1 MNESEIE
8 TKAARKI
15 IHCDCD
21 CFYAAVEIRDDPS
34 LQGKAIAVG
43 GSSDRRG
50 VLTTCSYEARAFG
63 IHSAMPTAIAL
74 RLCPDLIVLPVNM
87 EKYRVASQAVQAILK
102 QFTEQ
107 IEPLSLDEAFLD
119 VSGSNILQGSA
130 TRIAQEIRRL
140 VSAQVGITISAGV
153 APNKFLAKIAS
164 DWQKPDGLTVIR
176 PEQVDDFVA
185 RLPVNKIF
193 GVGKV
198 TAAKL
203 QGLGVVSCADLQKL
217 SLLELDQKFGRF
229 GRRLFELSRGIDP
242 RDVQSERTRKSLSVE
257 HTLSDNLVGTDA
269 CLQYLPRL
277 VEELRRRLQKHSAT
291 YQMNKVFVKLKFKD
305 FTLTTAEAMTETID
319 DELLVSLLTKAFG
332 RAQLP
337 VRLIGVGVRF
347 KPEAGPQQ
355 ELFAE

>member
-1 MNESEIE
+1 MSERE
-8 TKAARKI
+8 TETARKI

-43 GSSDRRG
+43 GSTDRRG

-63 IHSAMPTAIAL
+63 VHSAMPTAIAL
-74 RLCPDLIVLPVNM
+74 RLCPHLIVLPVNM
-87 EKYRVASQAVQAILK
+87 EKYRVASQAVQAIFR
-102 QFTEQ
+102 QFTDC

-119 VSGSNILQGSA
+119 VSGSEILQGSA
-130 TRIAQEIRRL
+130 TRIAQEIRRR
-140 VSAQVGITISAGV
+140 VEAQVGITVSAGV

-176 PEQVDDFVA
+176 PEHVQDFVA
-185 RLPVNKIF
+185 SLPVNKIF

-203 QGLGVVSCADLQKL
+203 QGLGVDSCADLQKL
-217 SLLELDQKFGRF
+217 SLIELDQKFGRF
-229 GRRLFELSRGIDP
+229 GRRLFELSRGIDS

-257 HTLSDNLVGTDA
+257 HTLSENLVGADA

-277 VEELRRRLQKHSAT
+277 VEELQRRLQKHSAT

-305 FTLTTAEAMTETID
+305 FTLTTAEAMTESID
-319 DELLVSLLTKAFG
+319 DQLLASLLTRAFG

-347 KPEAGPQQ
+347 KPKAGPQQ
-355 ELFAE
+355 DLFA

>member
-1 MNESEIE
+1 MDNTEK
-8 TKAARKI
+8 TRKI

-34 LQGKAIAVG
+34 LQGKPVAVG
-43 GSSDRRG
+43 GSANRRG
-50 VLTTCSYEARAFG
+50 VLTTCNYAARAFG
-63 IHSAMPTAIAL
+63 ARSAMPTAMAL

-87 EKYRVASQAVQAILK
+87 EKYRVASQAVQAIFG
-102 QFTEQ
+102 QFTGQ

-119 VSGSNILQGSA
+119 VSGSRLLQGSA
-130 TRIAQEIRRL
+130 TRIAQEIRRQ
-140 VSAQVGITISAGV
+140 VAAEVGITVSAGV

-176 PEQVDDFVA
+176 PEQVQHFVA
-185 RLPVNKIF
+185 QLPVDKIF

-203 QGLGVVSCADLQKL
+203 QQLGVNNCAQLQKL

-229 GRRLFELSRGIDP
+229 GKRLFELSRGIDQ
-242 RDVQSERTRKSLSVE
+242 REVQSERTRKSLSVE
-257 HTLSDNLVGTDA
+257 HTLNENFTSADE

-277 VEELRRRLQKHSAT
+277 VDELQRRLLKHSAS

-305 FTLTTAEAMTETID
+305 FTLTTAEAMAESVD
-319 DELLVSLLTKAFG
+319 KQLLATLLTKAFG
-332 RAQLP
+332 RAKLS

-347 KPEAGPQQ
+347 KPKPGPQRD
-355 ELFAE
+355 LFSE